1 MLETI
6 RLMARYNTHA
16 NAQMNK
22 VLATLAPEDW
32 EKDRGGYFPTLSA
45 LVGHIYTADVHW
57 MVRFT
62 ALRPLASVKG
72 APFDF
77 PPAFGD
83 KVFSSFIDY
92 LPKRQALDA
101 KLEAFV
107 GEITD
112 ADIPK
117 DLDYRNSR
125 GEAHSKNVGGLL
137 LHVFNHQTHHRGAIA
152 EVLDQM
158 GVANDYSNLNALF

>member
-1 MLETI
+1 MLDTA

-22 VLATLAPEDW
+22 VLATLGPAEW
-32 EKDRGGYFPTLSA
+32 EKDRGGYFPTLAA

-62 ALRPLASVKG
+62 ALRPFASVKG

-83 KVFSSFIDY
+83 RVFPSFIDY

-101 KLEAFV
+101 KLEAFL
-107 GEITD
+107 GEITP

-117 DLDYRNSR
+117 DLEYRNSR
-125 GEAHSKNVGGLL
+125 GETLTKNVGGLL

-152 EVLDQM
+152 QVLDQM